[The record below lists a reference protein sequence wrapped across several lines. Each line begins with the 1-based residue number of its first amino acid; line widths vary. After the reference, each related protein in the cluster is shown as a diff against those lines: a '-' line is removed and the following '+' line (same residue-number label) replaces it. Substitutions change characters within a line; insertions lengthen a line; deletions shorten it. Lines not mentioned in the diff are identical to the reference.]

1 MLNPETSPVAS
12 TSIKQGT
19 EHKLI
24 RHPVKFSLK
33 LSLKKKKKKVPEVI
47 GELRAFEHKL
57 SLGTNNKCYT
67 FPHHNSVLVGRF
79 CFVSGQW
86 TRFGLITYTDII

>member
-1 MLNPETSPVAS
+1 MLNPMTSPVAS

-19 EHKLI
+19 EHKLNSY
-24 RHPVKFSLK
+24 PVTFSLK
-33 LSLKKKKKKVPEVI
+33 LLLKQTNKHILEVI
-47 GELRAFEHKL
+47 GEFRALGHKL

-67 FPHHNSVLVGRF
+67 FPHYNSVLVGWF
-79 CFVSGQW
+79 CTVSGQW